1 MTSTGL
7 ILVVFKTTTF
17 YNPSVLK
24 TIDSETKPIY
34 RGVGISNSMFS
45 TLNWYFAYFNSP
57 IEGQAGEEDNVLAYS
72 CEGFGLYIF
81 LLSSL

>member
-7 ILVVFKTTTF
+7 MLVVFKTTTF

-34 RGVGISNSMFS
+34 RGVGISNSVFS
-45 TLNWYFAYFNSP
+45 TLNYYFAYLNSP

-72 CEGFGLYIF
+72 CDGFGLYTF
-81 LLSSL
+81 WLGSL